1 MNKRQRY
8 QIQGFWHAAW
18 KNRRQIPS
26 WDIVAAFVLAV
37 CAWFG
42 LDDRTIAL
50 GLEPLLQAEVSAL
63 GTLLGL
69 VIAGLAILVAFLS
82 RDWIAVLIRASNGIQ
97 GDFFPFWYVAGLT
110 TSALTFA
117 GAGLILRL
125 QATPLQSR
133 VIATGSIFLTLYAVF
148 SALNLVAF
156 IVHQGGNRATQ
167 LLLEEE
173 QGDDR

>member
-1 MNKRQRY
+1 
-8 QIQGFWHAAW
+8 
-18 KNRRQIPS
+18 
-26 WDIVAAFVLAV
+26 VFVLGSV
-37 CAWFG
+37 G
-42 LDDRTIAL
+42 KRTIAL
-50 GLEPLLQAEVSAL
+50 GLETLLQAEIGAL

-69 VIAGLAILVAFLS
+69 VIAELAILVAFLS
-82 RDWIAVLIRASNGIQ
+82 RDWIVVLMRASNGVQ

-110 TSALTFA
+110 TVALVFA

-133 VIATGSIFLTLYAVF
+133 MIATASIFLTLYAVF

-167 LLLEEE
+167 LQLQEGSVD
-173 QGDDR
+173 Q